1 MNQSA
6 ALEHLLNTALRRIA
20 ELDEMV
26 AAQAQEIFDL
36 RRQLT
41 KNSSNSSKPPSSD
54 GLKKPSPRSLRQK
67 SGKRSG
73 GQVGHRGDTLR
84 QTATPDF
91 VERHESAQCGGCQPR
106 RRRRDIAPSRR
117 ARTLMAPPVSRR
129 RNASNRRMGQRPLL
143 VVTRTCR
150 MIDLPSSVAI
160 SRSST
165 SMARSISARLRYST
179 VLPS

>member
-54 GLKKPSPRSLRQK
+54 GLKNRHHAACVKSLEREAEA
-67 SGKRSG
+67 R
-73 GQVGHRGDTLR
+73 L
-84 QTATPDF
+84 ATGAI
-91 VERHESAQCGGCQPR
+91 HYAKQ
-106 RRRRDIAPSRR
+106 
-117 ARTLMAPPVSRR
+117 
-129 RNASNRRMGQRPLL
+129 QRPTLWSDMNL
-143 VVTRTCR
+143 H
-150 MIDLPSSVAI
+150 
-160 SRSST
+160 
-165 SMARSISARLRYST
+165 SAAG
-179 VLPS
+179 VNAP

>member
-54 GLKKPSPRSLRQK
+54 GLKKPSACVKSLEREAEA
-67 SGKRSG
+67 R
-73 GQVGHRGDTLR
+73 L
-84 QTATPDF
+84 ATGAI
-91 VERHESAQCGGCQPR
+91 HYAKQ
-106 RRRRDIAPSRR
+106 
-117 ARTLMAPPVSRR
+117 
-129 RNASNRRMGQRPLL
+129 QRPTLWSDMNL
-143 VVTRTCR
+143 
-150 MIDLPSSVAI
+150 
-160 SRSST
+160 RS
-165 SMARSISARLRYST
+165 AAG
-179 VLPS
+179 VNAP